1 MSQGVFLTFEGPDG
15 GGKTT
20 QITRLAERLT
30 AQGYTVTRTR
40 EPGGDRVG
48 EKVRD
53 LLLHGD
59 VSPEAELLLFAAAR
73 AQNVEAVVRPAL
85 GAGYVVLC
93 DRFTD
98 STVAYQ
104 GYGRGLPLDLIA
116 RLNAFATRGLMP
128 HKTFLLDLPPATGL
142 SRQRASEQDRWT
154 GRRSISMN
162 VSRWL
167 PEHGESGP
175 RPDRG
180 SGCLEASPGDR
191 GPSLGDSR
199 TAASTF
205 DNGAMTLRRLPSGP
219 TTLVLGLLLLLVL
232 VLAASLGAGP
242 SRTPPP

>member
-1 MSQGVFLTFEGPDG
+1 MTSGLFLTFEGPDG

-30 AQGYTVTRTR
+30 ARGYTVTRTR

-85 GAGYVVLC
+85 EAGHIVLC

-104 GYGRGLPLDLIA
+104 GHGRGLSLDLIA
-116 RLNAFATRGLMP
+116 RLNIFATRGLTP
-128 HKTFLLDLPPATGL
+128 DKTFLLDLPPMTGL
-142 SRQRASEQDRWT
+142 SRQRASEQDRLDREALSFHERVRD
-154 GRRSISMN
+154 GFLDAARA
-162 VSRWL
+162 
-167 PEHGESGP
+167 H
-175 RPDRG
+175 PDRI
-180 SGCLEASPGDR
+180 
-191 GPSLGDSR
+191 
-199 TAASTF
+199 
-205 DNGAMTLRRLPSGP
+205 
-219 TTLVLGLLLLLVL
+219 LVLDAALPVAEITQRLWTAVERLL
-232 VLAASLGAGP
+232 P
-242 SRTPPP
+242 TRPETI

>member
-1 MSQGVFLTFEGPDG
+1 MSEGVFLTFEGPDG

-30 AQGYTVTRTR
+30 AQGYAVTQTR
-40 EPGGDRVG
+40 EPGGDQVG

-85 GAGYVVLC
+85 QAGYVVLC

-98 STVAYQ
+98 STIAYQ

-116 RLNAFATRGLMP
+116 RLNVFATRGLVP

-142 SRQRASEQDRWT
+142 SRQRASEQDRLDRET
-154 GRRSISMN
+154 LDFHERVRDGFLN
-162 VSRWL
+162 TAKAD
-167 PEHGESGP
+167 
-175 RPDRG
+175 PDRIVVLDA
-180 SGCLEASPGDR
+180 SQSAQEIAERLWAILEP
-191 GPSLGDSR
+191 L
-199 TAASTF
+199 
-205 DNGAMTLRRLPSGP
+205 LPP
-219 TTLVLGLLLLLVL
+219 LTKLITVL
-232 VLAASLGAGP
+232 
-242 SRTPPP
+242 

>member
-1 MSQGVFLTFEGPDG
+1 MSRGLFLTFEGPDG

-20 QITRLAERLT
+20 QITRLAERLA
-30 AQGYTVTRTR
+30 AQGYAVTRTR

-85 GAGYVVLC
+85 QAGHVVLC

-116 RLNAFATRGLMP
+116 RLNAFATRGLTP

-142 SRQRASEQDRWT
+142 SRQRASEQDRLDRET
-154 GRRSISMN
+154 LDFHERVRDGFLN
-162 VSRWL
+162 TAKA
-167 PEHGESGP
+167 E
-175 RPDRG
+175 PDRIAVLDA
-180 SGCLEASPGDR
+180 SQPALEIADR
-191 GPSLGDSR
+191 LWAILEPL
-199 TAASTF
+199 
-205 DNGAMTLRRLPSGP
+205 LPP
-219 TTLVLGLLLLLVL
+219 LTTV
-232 VLAASLGAGP
+232 P
-242 SRTPPP
+242 